1 MALHT
6 LEELHDKT
14 ADQIRALIEEGY
26 RISPKDSYSDK
37 NDSVRYPNVFHTK
50 LVKELNPS
58 FKYEVV
64 ITSADGVEGFCK
76 SLTYKDSMGTNN
88 KYDWKYYKVHDNIY
102 ADTEEEAD
110 REHKKWLA
118 FNLGLGDID
127 GKDPV
132 QVFADMLGNHICK
145 CLRRGK

>member
-26 RISPKDSYSDK
+26 RIDPNRTITD
-37 NDSVRYPNVFHTK
+37 PNVFYAK
-50 LVKELNPS
+50 LVKVTDTGLR
-58 FKYEVV
+58 FEV
-64 ITSADGVEGFCK
+64 TFSTVEGA
-76 SLTYKDSMGTNN
+76 GTFTKNAVFN
-88 KYDWKYYKVHDNIY
+88 STFIHKEDWKYYKVHDNIY
-102 ADTEEEAD
+102 ADSKEEAD

-145 CLRRGK
+145 CLHRGK

>member
-6 LEELHDKT
+6 LEELHSKT

-26 RISPKDSYSDK
+26 RIDPNRTVTDPK
-37 NDSVRYPNVFHTK
+37 VFYAK
-50 LVKELNPS
+50 LVKVTDTGLR
-58 FKYEVV
+58 FEV
-64 ITSADGVEGFCK
+64 TFSTVEGADTFTK
-76 SLTYKDSMGTNN
+76 SAVFNSTFIHKE
-88 KYDWKYYKVHDNIY
+88 DWKYYKVHDNIY
-102 ADTEEEAD
+102 ADSKEEAD

-145 CLRRGK
+145 CLHRGK

>member
-6 LEELHDKT
+6 LEELHSKT

-26 RISPKDSYSDK
+26 RIDPTQSASD
-37 NDSVRYPNVFHTK
+37 NLNIFYAK
-50 LVKELNPS
+50 LVKVTDTGLRFDVTIS
-58 FKYEVV
+58 
-64 ITSADGVEGFCK
+64 TVEGANTFTK
-76 SLTYKDSMGTNN
+76 STLFNSNSEVFNHRDY
-88 KYDWKYYKVHDNIY
+88 WRYYKVHDNTY
-102 ADTEEEAD
+102 ADTIEEAD

-127 GKDPV
+127 CKDPV